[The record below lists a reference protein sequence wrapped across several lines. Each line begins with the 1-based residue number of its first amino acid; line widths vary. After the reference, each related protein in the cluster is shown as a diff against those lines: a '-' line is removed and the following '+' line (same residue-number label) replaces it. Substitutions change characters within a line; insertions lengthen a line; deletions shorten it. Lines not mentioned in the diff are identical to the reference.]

1 MITDKSS
8 PASALLPLDD
18 PEPPTPPTTTTTNQ
32 DDDDDDDDDDYD
44 DAVTP
49 PLLDPTERRPT
60 MPATTNTTA
69 PPILPGRKLATALYL
84 ATTALLFADQNLLA
98 PNLSAIASEFGFDD
112 DERDER
118 LGGDIAIAFF
128 MVGLPASFL
137 VGCLADVVERRG
149 LLFLLVVLVGEGAC
163 LATYFAATT
172 FRRLYWCRAL
182 TGVGVGGA
190 LPLVYS
196 VLGDCYEP
204 RERGRASSAIGVGCG
219 VGISIGQG
227 VSGFLGPRYGWRA
240 PFLVVSIPAIMFAL
254 LVYMCVPEVERCA
267 GEMRAL
273 ELELGGVFSPTEDG
287 GAGLRRRNDDDERP
301 EIEGDEREVEMTGG
315 IDSRTRTTMVAG
327 DAPDQ
332 GLYVQL
338 GDQYSP
344 GDSSCS
350 IPGST
355 GDIVFRGR
363 ITKYSNEYIHPHV
376 HTLRTLL
383 RCPSVLCC
391 IFQGAP
397 GCIPW

>member
-1 MITDKSS
+1 M
-8 PASALLPLDD
+8 ASALLPFVNPKL
-18 PEPPTPPTTTTTNQ
+18 PTPPTTNH
-32 DDDDDDDDDDYD
+32 DN
-44 DAVTP
+44 DALTP
-49 PLLDPTERRPT
+49 PLLDPYPSKRRPM
-60 MPATTNTTA
+60 MPATTTHALTSTPA
-69 PPILPGRKLATALYL
+69 PPTLPGRKRKLATALYL
-84 ATTALLFADQNLLA
+84 VTTALLFADQNLLA

-128 MVGLPASFL
+128 MVGLPASFV

-163 LATYFAATT
+163 LATYFFATT

-196 VLGDCYEP
+196 VLGDCSEP

-227 VSGFLGPRYGWRA
+227 VSGVLGPRYGWRA
-240 PFLVVSIPAIMFAL
+240 PFLVISLPAMIFAVLVWMF
-254 LVYMCVPEVERCA
+254 VPEVERCA

-273 ELELGGVFSPTEDG
+273 ELGGVSPTDG
-287 GAGLRRRNDDDERP
+287 GAGTGRRRDDERP
-301 EIEGDEREVEMTGG
+301 EIEEEEREVEMTGG
-315 IDSRTRTTMVAG
+315 VEPITRTTMVVG
-327 DAPDQ
+327 DAPTQ

-338 GDQYSP
+338 GDQDSS
-344 GDSSCS
+344 GGSSCS
-350 IPGST
+350 VPGST
-355 GDIVFRGR
+355 GNVFCGR
-363 ITKYSNEYIHPHV
+363 ITKYYNEYIHSHV